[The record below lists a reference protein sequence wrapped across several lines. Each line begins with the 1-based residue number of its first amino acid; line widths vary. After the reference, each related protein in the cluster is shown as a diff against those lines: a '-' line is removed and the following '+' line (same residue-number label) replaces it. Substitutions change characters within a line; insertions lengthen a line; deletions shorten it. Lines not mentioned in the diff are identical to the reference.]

1 MVEAALRTQ
10 LGDAVGPI
18 EQGKKMLLDSKVC
31 SCQYS
36 IPNEG
41 ALVEAALGTKLG
53 DAVGPIEADLKLVVG
68 MAKGSIFY
76 HC

>member
-1 MVEAALRTQ
+1 MGTQ

-41 ALVEAALGTKLG
+41 ALVEAAFGTKLG
-53 DAVGPIEADLKLVVG
+53 EAVGP
-68 MAKGSIFY
+68 GSMNIF
-76 HC
+76 HCWKMNLQFSYFTF